1 MAPAPSD
8 LWKTVMYPFVRL
20 TEHGGVEP
28 AAPTTPAAPPSEN
41 NQTSDR
47 PDSTSEDESLN
58 ASSPQPQPPLETP
71 SDDHHHKP
79 SSRHAEPPTAAAA
92 AASTTPSSDPA
103 KYRRQSVVLPSYE
116 PELLPDNKIVPES
129 APKQLLQRALYTA
142 TRFLRMGPTAVTVE
156 PRRKNLL
163 ERFVQTPHSVK
174 RIVVIG
180 IHGWFPGRL
189 LQRVVG
195 EPTGTSSRFAEK
207 MGLAVRSYFSEK
219 YAITLGPEA
228 MTLMPLEGEGKV
240 EDRTELL
247 YRQLHETEGWHKKLQ
262 EADMIFVAAH
272 SQGTPVSILLL
283 SRLISEN
290 LIDTSR
296 QKVAFL
302 AMAGITHGPYPALKT
317 STVIKYFEAD
327 AARELFDFNEPNS
340 TISKKYHIAMR
351 HVLSCGLRVTAV
363 GSWYD
368 QVVPLYSAVM
378 HGFHHPNIYRGL
390 FIAGVDFIPDFLSHL
405 VVFGLKLRNAGLS
418 DHNLVVHVS
427 DILAGNLYGFGTQ
440 GHSAIYEE
448 LNTYTLAIAWAM
460 GSKPKWSIPPL
471 PRAPY
476 TSNLMI
482 SQGLAA
488 PARLNPYYLPWIM
501 ARLFDDVQIRA
512 NPELNA
518 ELAGLLKMF
527 DVWEPSSKQLKEL
540 KYRLEPLKSKL

>member
-1 MAPAPSD
+1 MTPAPSD

-20 TEHGGVEP
+20 TEHGVEP
-28 AAPTTPAAPPSEN
+28 APPVPPQN
-41 NQTSDR
+41 DR
-47 PDSTSEDESLN
+47 PDAEDLAN
-58 ASSPQPQPPLETP
+58 TPQPQPEAFDEP
-71 SDDHHHKP
+71 KA
-79 SSRHAEPPTAAAA
+79 SSSKAAEIAAAP
-92 AASTTPSSDPA
+92 PSSDPA

-129 APKQLLQRALYTA
+129 APKQFLQRALYTA
-142 TRFLRMGPTAVTVE
+142 TRLLGMEPAAQE
-156 PRRKNLL
+156 PRRKSLL
-163 ERFVQTPHSVK
+163 ERFVQTPHNVK
-174 RIVVIG
+174 RVVVIG
-180 IHGWFPGRL
+180 VHGWFPGRL
-189 LQRVVG
+189 LQKVVG

-207 MGLAVRSYFSEK
+207 MALAVRSYFSEK

-228 MTLMPLEGEGKV
+228 VTLMPLEGEGKV

-247 YRQLHETEGWHKKLQ
+247 YQQLDEDRRKKLQ
-262 EADMIFVAAH
+262 EADMVFVAAH
-272 SQGTPVSILLL
+272 SQGTPVSVLLL
-283 SRLISEN
+283 SRLITEN
-290 LIDTSR
+290 VIDTSR

-351 HVLSCGLRVTAV
+351 HILSCGLRVTAV

-460 GSKPKWSIPPL
+460 GGKPKWSIPPL
-471 PRAPY
+471 PRPPY
-476 TSNLMI
+476 TSNLMV
-482 SQGLAA
+482 SQGLSA

-501 ARLFDDVQIRA
+501 ARLFDDPNIRA
-512 NPELNA
+512 NPEMNS
-518 ELAGLLKMF
+518 ELSGLLKMF